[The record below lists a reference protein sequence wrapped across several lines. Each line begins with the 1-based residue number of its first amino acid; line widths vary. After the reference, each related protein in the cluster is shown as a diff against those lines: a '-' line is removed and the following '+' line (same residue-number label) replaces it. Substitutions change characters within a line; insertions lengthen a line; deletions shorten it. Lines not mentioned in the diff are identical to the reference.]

1 MSPAAFAE
9 FSVDWLAAFTLAACA
24 FPNRSRIAVLCAAA
38 ILPVRTVLIGM
49 HSPPVEWIAWACA
62 APISVALGPLLL
74 RAPRCVGAALAIA
87 LLARELAPY
96 HLATAPAPFHF
107 VPMEAVLSADW
118 FFAVLI
124 ITHKAFVYA
133 ALIYLLGAPNAL
145 VPAISAV
152 SACLAVLEWL
162 QRYLP
167 GRTPD
172 ITDPLLALI
181 LGVALVLLP
190 PARTLGDKG
199 A

>member
-1 MSPAAFAE
+1 MGMRSP
-9 FSVDWLAAFTLAACA
+9 
-24 FPNRSRIAVLCAAA
+24 
-38 ILPVRTVLIGM
+38 G
-49 HSPPVEWIAWACA
+49 VEWIAWGCA
-62 APISVALGPLLL
+62 VLISVGLGPLLH
-74 RAPRCVGAALAIA
+74 RAPRYVGAALALT

-96 HLATAPAPFHF
+96 HLAPAPAPFHF
-107 VPMEAVLSADW
+107 IPMEAILSANW

-145 VPAISAV
+145 VPAIAGA

-167 GRTPD
+167 GRVPE
-172 ITDPLLALI
+172 ITDPLLALV

-190 PARTLGDKG
+190 PARTLETKERDCSTLNSSLTVD
-199 A
+199 